1 MEQVND
7 IPNLK
12 SWQEEQENARCVIAI
27 ASELN
32 DKGERT
38 LSVDVAGRRDN
49 MIETLVGVF
58 LEDIRLRALCEF
70 SMRIVKAM
78 DTAAKVAEMTEDKQ
92 KEEDA
97 Q

>member
-12 SWQEEQENARCVIAI
+12 SWQEEQENTRCVIAI

-32 DKGERT
+32 DKGEQS
-38 LSVDVAGRRDN
+38 LSVGVAGKRDN
-49 MIETLVGVF
+49 MVEALIGVF
-58 LEDIRLRALCEF
+58 REDIRLRALCEF
-70 SMRIVKAM
+70 SIRVVRAM
-78 DTAAKVAEMTEDKQ
+78 DAAVEVSKVTEDKQ